1 MKEKN
6 NYFVRSYYY
15 LSSYFDTC
23 SGVFARES
31 LAECLHLP

>member
-6 NYFVRSYYY
+6 KYFVRSYYY
-15 LSSYFDTC
+15 LSSYFDIC
-23 SGVFARES
+23 SDVFAWKS